1 MDNQKQLIEEGQAMQ
16 RPKEK
21 CQDDNNDIQNM
32 TRKTND

>member
-16 RPKEK
+16 RPK
-21 CQDDNNDIQNM
+21 DDNNDIQNM